1 MNPDIERK
9 LNNVTNLISLPEVYI
24 KVNELMDNPNSD
36 MYKFAEVVMVDPGLS
51 ALILKLVNSAY
62 YGFPETIQNIAQ
74 SISLI
79 GLNRFHQI
87 VMGVSAMSSL
97 NEGGDPDTLQK
108 FWRASLNTG
117 VMAQLLATRV
127 NAVENDEMFIAGL
140 LHEIGHLVMYTHF
153 PELVDESLKLAQERD
168 LLIQEAERE
177 VMDCHYGEVG
187 AMLMANWELPKHL
200 QTLTHNQPFP
210 DEAEEDQ
217 QIAMLMHIAHIYG
230 HGIAEY
236 NLEDVEALVTDEMLF
251 AVGILRDELLLDM
264 EDAESMSREMAKVIL
279 H

>member
-1 MNPDIERK
+1 MNPDIESK
-9 LNNVTNLISLPEVYI
+9 LNHVTDLISLPEVYL

-97 NEGGDPDTLQK
+97 NEGGDEVVLEK
-108 FWRASLNTG
+108 FWRSSLNTG
-117 VMAQLLATRV
+117 VMAQLLASRV
-127 NAVENDEMFIAGL
+127 NAVENDEMFVAGL
-140 LHEIGHLVMYTHF
+140 LHDIGHLVLYTHF
-153 PELVDESLKLAQERD
+153 PEQADQCEQLAKSQN
-168 LLIQEAERE
+168 LTIQEAERE
-177 VMDCHYGEVG
+177 VLGCHSGDIG
-187 AMLMANWELPKHL
+187 ATLMAKWELPAEL
-200 QTLTHNQPFP
+200 QNLTINQPFP
-210 DEAEEDQ
+210 DEAGDNK
-217 QIAMLMHIAHIYG
+217 QIATLMHVAHIYG
-230 HGIAEY
+230 QNIFDQ
-236 NLEDVEALVTDEMLF
+236 NLVDVDSLVSDDMLF
-251 AVGILRDELLLDM
+251 TIGILRDELNLDM
-264 EDAESMSREMAKVIL
+264 EDAESMSREMARVIL

>member
-1 MNPDIERK
+1 MNTDIESK
-9 LNNVTNLISLPEVYI
+9 LNEVTSLISLPEVYI
-24 KVNELMDNPNSD
+24 KVDSLMNDPNSD

-79 GLNRFHQI
+79 GLDRFHQI
-87 VMGVSAMSSL
+87 VLGVSAMSCL
-97 NEGGDPDTLQK
+97 KVENDNFALEE
-108 FWRASLNTG
+108 FWRSSLNTG
-117 VMAQLLATRV
+117 VMAQLLATRID
-127 NAVENDEMFIAGL
+127 AAQNDEMFVAGL
-140 LHEIGHLVMYTHF
+140 LHKIGHLVLFAHF
-153 PELVDESLKLAQERD
+153 PEQAEESASLAKERN

-177 VMDCHYGEVG
+177 LMGCHYGEIG
-187 AMLMANWELPKHL
+187 ATLMAKWQLPQEL

-210 DEAEEDQ
+210 LEAGEDQ
-217 QIAMLMHIAHIYG
+217 QLATLMHVAHIYG
-230 HGIAEY
+230 QNISEHEI
-236 NLEDVEALVTDEMLF
+236 LEVEALVSDDMLGIL
-251 AVGILRDELLLDM
+251 GILREELALDM